1 MERLAFFWGFRG
13 VARGIYTGTAL
24 QLVDD
29 KNRVSIPAKFRDAV
43 IANSDPDTLKGGPS
57 VLIGVHPQSPCLI
70 GYDQG
75 WIDAELAAAQAEG
88 VGGSRFN
95 TLRRIA
101 GGAEQVSFDSTGRCV
116 LVGWQKSEVG
126 IGKHAFF
133 YGSITHF
140 EIWDPQTLF
149 AASDEQAE
157 PVVRN
162 ACRRI
167 MQEKGL
173 L

>member
-1 MERLAFFWGFRG
+1 
-13 VARGIYTGTAL
+13 VAGSSIYTGTAL

-57 VLIGVHPQSPCLI
+57 VLIGVHPESPCLI
-70 GYDQG
+70 AYDQS
-75 WIDAELAAAQAEG
+75 WIDGELIKAAAA
-88 VGGSRFN
+88 GGADFN

-116 LVGWQKSEVG
+116 LVGWQKSEVN
-126 IGKHAFF
+126 IAKHAFF
-133 YGSITHF
+133 YGTITHF
-140 EIWDPQTLF
+140 EIWDPETLF
-149 AASDEQAE
+149 AATDEQAE
-157 PVVRN
+157 PVVKN
-162 ACRRI
+162 ACRRL